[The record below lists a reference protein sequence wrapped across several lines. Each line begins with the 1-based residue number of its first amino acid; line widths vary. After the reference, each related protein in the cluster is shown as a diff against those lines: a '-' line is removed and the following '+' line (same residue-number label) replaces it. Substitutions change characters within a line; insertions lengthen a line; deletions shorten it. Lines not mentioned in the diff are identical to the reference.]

1 MPENHQA
8 KPGPFDVS
16 DVIER
21 ARGLINGSK
30 RHGVYLLLTMVGV
43 FLAIGFVS
51 TILFAVEPESLRN
64 GPLWWDVATGAFGA
78 SFLAMLTAS
87 FGLHRARGSRLTY
100 STLFVFIEKLWPYL
114 VIAVPTTLLTVLA
127 DGSDS
132 WFVRVAV
139 GLVIFPVTY
148 VPYFMIDRDM
158 APLVALEGAYALVLA
173 NVGQFLLF
181 TLLSVGLSVL
191 VVLTLGV
198 GLVWIGPFFMIAQAV
213 IYDEAVGIRGD
224 YITRTRQHDA

>member
-1 MPENHQA
+1 MPESHQA

-21 ARGLINGSK
+21 SRALISGSK

-43 FLAIGFVS
+43 FLAISLVS
-51 TILFAVEPESLRN
+51 NILFAVDPDTLRA

-78 SFLAMLTAS
+78 SFLAMLTTS
-87 FGLHRARGSRLTY
+87 FGLHRARGSRLSY

-127 DGSDS
+127 DDSGS
-132 WFVRVAV
+132 WFVRVGV

-158 APLVALEGAYALVLA
+158 SPLVALEGAYALVLA
-173 NVGQFLLF
+173 NIGQFILF
-181 TLLSVGLSVL
+181 TLLSVGLSIL
-191 VVLTLGV
+191 GVLTLGV
-198 GLVWIGPFFMIAQAV
+198 GLIWLGPFFMIAQAI

-224 YITRTRQHDA
+224 YAT